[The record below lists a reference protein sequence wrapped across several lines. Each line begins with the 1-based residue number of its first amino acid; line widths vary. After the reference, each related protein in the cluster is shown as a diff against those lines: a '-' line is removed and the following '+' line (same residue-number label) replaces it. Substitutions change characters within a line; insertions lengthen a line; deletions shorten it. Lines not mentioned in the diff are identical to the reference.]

1 MTDEQ
6 DIRQQ
11 CIFCQI
17 IDGKIPSKKI
27 FEDEKVI
34 AVLDINPATAG
45 HVLIMPKEHFSIMPQ
60 LNDEILKS
68 IFSAAKKISNAMLKS
83 MQAQGTTIFIANG
96 LAAGQKAQHF
106 MIHVIPRYK
115 EDGFPEI
122 PKNKTTDKELDE
134 VLGEIKK

>member
-1 MTDEQ
+1 MVDEQ

-17 IDGKIPSKKI
+17 IDSKIPSKKV
-27 FEDEKVI
+27 FEDEKVVAI
-34 AVLDINPATAG
+34 LDINPATAG

-60 LNDEILKS
+60 LDDDILKS

-96 LAAGQKAQHF
+96 LAAGQRAQHF
-106 MIHVIPRYK
+106 MIHVIPRFH

-122 PKNKTTDKELDE
+122 PKNKAAEKELDE

>member
-1 MTDEQ
+1 MADEQ

-17 IDGKIPSKKI
+17 IDGKIPSKKV

-60 LNDEILKS
+60 LNDDILKS

-106 MIHVIPRYK
+106 MIHVIPRFK
-115 EDGFPEI
+115 EDGFPDI
-122 PKNKTTDKELDE
+122 PKNKITEKELDE

>member
-1 MTDEQ
+1 MADEQ

-17 IDGKIPSKKI
+17 IDGKIPSKKV

-96 LAAGQKAQHF
+96 LAAGQRAQHF
-106 MIHVIPRYK
+106 MIHVIPRFK
-115 EDGFPEI
+115 EDGFPDI
-122 PKNKTTDKELDE
+122 PKNKTTDKELE
-134 VLGEIKK
+134 EIWLKIKG